1 MYARISQMRK
11 PDADIADR
19 SIAHLT
25 RAQSWGLISLDR
37 IECMLADL
45 FSTSNV
51 PLTGYKKML
60 WLVGKLDGHGRIR
73 DGIPGDARIANQ
85 FREHNPQT
93 PIRVGLFDTP
103 MTHYGYMEMPKQ
115 LAAGMVAGLKWLV
128 EP

>member
-1 MYARISQMRK
+1 MEHGAAVELREQVSVEIRAALKNESFGVN
-11 PDADIADR
+11 PDAV
-19 SIAHLT
+19 
-25 RAQSWGLISLDR
+25 
-37 IECMLADL
+37 LADL